1 VVLAHHEPGDQN
13 SSQAPKLKAITQSGA
28 RCVPHYHFKEA
39 GRVGMGCAR
48 PTSVDDVHFFKDGL
62 ALIPHA
68 RVVPGSEISVP
79 AFHFTSLL
87 LSTPKLMVNV
97 EVDDYGVIE
106 TRSCG
111 CPLEEVGYTE
121 HLREIRSFRKLTG
134 EGVTL
139 VGSEMIRILEE
150 VLPTRFGGSSLD
162 YQMVEEE
169 DGQGLT
175 RLTLLISPKL
185 EIADD
190 AAVIDVVLDALG
202 RNNLAGQLTRG
213 IWTQAR
219 TLRVK
224 RQDPIWT
231 SRGKLMPLHLV
242 RHIPGSTGE
251 SRL

>member
-1 VVLAHHEPGDQN
+1 
-13 SSQAPKLKAITQSGA
+13 
-28 RCVPHYHFKEA
+28 
-39 GRVGMGCAR
+39 MGCAR

-121 HLREIRSFRKLTG
+121 HLSEIRSFRKLTG

-150 VLPTRFGGSSLD
+150 VLPARFGGSSLD

-213 IWTQAR
+213 IWTR
-219 TLRVK
+219 
-224 RQDPIWT
+224 
-231 SRGKLMPLHLV
+231 RGAS
-242 RHIPGSTGE
+242 G
-251 SRL
+251 